1 MREFQD
7 RTSGPFLK
15 GELNMQFTNCLKVSF
30 FRWVPRQLWEHMMR
44 FPTGQAESSV
54 PQVGTFQIEI
64 SHLQSQHARILI
76 GITYVTYTYR
86 QRERER
92 ESDISTA
99 YSFVFDWDPIYIL
112 TRWCTPTYPTC
123 VVGHINPPE
132 VLNFRR
138 RLEVHALERSIHL
151 RPQSHR
157 APRGGLKSSEDFII
171 LEPQKQTW
179 MGSCIQQTL

>member
-1 MREFQD
+1 MVTSGTSVGPRKSPSKSRPEATQAKMREFQD

-99 YSFVFDWDPIYIL
+99 YSFVLDWDPIYIL

-123 VVGHINPPE
+123 VVGHINP
-132 VLNFRR
+132 LG
-138 RLEVHALERSIHL
+138 II
-151 RPQSHR
+151 
-157 APRGGLKSSEDFII
+157 GLFFEKRDSN
-171 LEPQKQTW
+171 
-179 MGSCIQQTL
+179 